1 MMFFKKNANRDH
13 DGDGKSALDVVVS
26 GSNLLSVSWLNKSES
41 MYFPGTLN
49 NSHTYIEASTFCF
62 FNSSSADWQKISSS
76 CYSKGEKVFECVWPG
91 NAVIERYWQR
101 GSTDGHLPCKHTYT
115 HAKIGHSSQ
124 CSQKNPSPALRACRE
139 KMHCYSMETKRVCV
153 SLLLCFPHSDNSIS
167 LICVLCLSFTVAL
180 MSPIS
185 KRLHK
190 CKVIF
195 SYKERCG

>member
-1 MMFFKKNANRDH
+1 MPGQLLGWEADWGSINIKKMIYFFLNANRDH

-26 GSNLLSVSWLNKSES
+26 GSNLLSVSWLNKSAS

-101 GSTDGHLPCKHTYT
+101 GSTDGHLPCRHIHTR
-115 HAKIGHSSQ
+115 Q
-124 CSQKNPSPALRACRE
+124 NR
-139 KMHCYSMETKRVCV
+139 
-153 SLLLCFPHSDNSIS
+153 SLLTMFSEKSIS
-167 LICVLCLSFTVAL
+167 RAASMRGKDAL
-180 MSPIS
+180 
-185 KRLHK
+185 LQH
-190 CKVIF
+190 
-195 SYKERCG
+195 GD